1 MKPEYA
7 PMSPRER
14 LFHHS
19 LSNTA
24 FAVVAVLWL
33 VLGYWLYR
41 IENSQKAN
49 RNVREALVNAV
60 TATGQTIVVCD
71 EQGVIMTA
79 SPQADAVF
87 GTSLAGRHV
96 HDFTR
101 SAETRDRADKAFSS
115 MVAEVKKS
123 GKPVVLTLDHVV
135 VDIKGPKY
143 FTMTVRVVPENR
155 SNSVS
160 IVATLT
166 PKEIARSLPGSIDEP
181 SP

>member
-1 MKPEYA
+1 MKPEFA
-7 PMSPRER
+7 PMSQRER

-33 VLGYWLYR
+33 VLGYWLYN
-41 IENSQKAN
+41 IEHRMQTN

-60 TATGQTIVVCD
+60 TATGQTVIVCD
-71 EQGVIMTA
+71 EQGKILMA
-79 SPQADAVF
+79 STQAESVF
-87 GTSLAGRHV
+87 GVALTGKHV
-96 HDFTR
+96 HDFARTPEVR
-101 SAETRDRADKAFSS
+101 ARADKAFNEL
-115 MVAEVKKS
+115 VADVKKS

-135 VDIKGPKY
+135 VDIKGPKH
-143 FTMTVRVVPENR
+143 FTMTVRVVPENN
-155 SNSVS
+155 NSVS

-166 PKEIARSLPGSIDEP
+166 PKEFIRSLPGSTDKP